1 MAELK
6 SFASLSSTLLAR
18 KGSAKPAMRPQG
30 WGQGMGLEDLGWNDM
45 GGGSTPSV
53 AAVPDFD
60 DRPEHVPSSIAALTP
75 APRSTAPVE
84 LEPVPSPVVE
94 QQRVIEASFAEPAPE
109 PEPAP
114 EAVQV
119 EPEPEPAAEPVLA
132 APAKAKV
139 VALPPR
145 PRQAAGSKSKAAFT
159 LRLEADRHLRLRLAC
174 AVTHRSAQQLVTD
187 ALDAFLATLP
197 ELDAMAGHL
206 PTSAGKRS

>member
-119 EPEPEPAAEPVLA
+119 EPEPAAEPVLA

>member
-45 GGGSTPSV
+45 GGGSAPSV

-84 LEPVPSPVVE
+84 VEPVPSPVVE
-94 QQRVIEASFAEPAPE
+94 QHRVIEASFAESAPEPELVAEAVQAE

-114 EAVQV
+114 EVAQV
-119 EPEPEPAAEPVLA
+119 E
-132 APAKAKV
+132 APKAQV

-145 PRQAAGSKSKAAFT
+145 ARQAAGSKAKAAFT
-159 LRLEADRHLRLRLAC
+159 LRLEAERHLRLRLAC

-187 ALDAFLATLP
+187 ALDAFLATVP

-206 PTSAGKRS
+206 PASGRKRS